1 MAGEVLVQEAFKTMA
16 RRRETQAGR
25 EGASVPDGTPSPSPA
40 QKRRYRRRLSNL
52 RHVVSGLADV
62 VRELEGGERPP
73 GDGRAL
79 VYAYA
84 TLSNTLVAAREQ
96 DEMGERIARLEERV
110 EELIARVPAA
120 PTAARRPALL
130 NFPNPNPAA

>member
-16 RRRETQAGR
+16 RRKGTKAGR
-25 EGASVPDGTPSPSPA
+25 EGAGVAAGTPSPSPA
-40 QKRRYRRRLSNL
+40 QKRPYRRRLSNL

-79 VYAYA
+79 VYAYSVLA
-84 TLSNTLVAAREQ
+84 NTLVAAREQ
-96 DEMGERIARLEERV
+96 DEIGERIARLEERV
-110 EELIARVPAA
+110 EELVARVPAPPSA
-120 PTAARRPALL
+120 PRRPALL
-130 NFPNPNPAA
+130 SFHNPNPTA